1 VEANKTEEK
10 IFSILVEQ
18 GEMHTKKVAE
28 LAKITPS
35 VASKYLG
42 FLEKEGKIILREQK
56 PFKFWRV
63 KEKS

>member
-18 GEMHTKKVAE
+18 GEIHTKKVAE